1 MSQDFVM
8 SIFFATVT
16 TPSST
21 PCYPQEILLLYCFYC
36 LLQDVKQ
43 IPAMISVTTYSQIWL
58 RKISSPPLIFAV
70 LNMHL
75 LDY

>member
-1 MSQDFVM
+1 M

-21 PCYPQEILLLYCFYC
+21 PRYPQETLLLYCFSC
-36 LLQDVKQ
+36 LPQDAKQ
-43 IPAMISVTTYSQIWL
+43 VPVTILVTTYSQIWL
-58 RKISSPPLIFAV
+58 RKTSSSPLIYTV
-70 LNMHL
+70 LNLRL